1 MFSKIVTSAL
11 FAGFCAGLIA
21 ALVQIVFVQPVLL
34 HAELYE
40 GGDLVHFGAD
50 AVSAHPDLGGF
61 DIMRNGLSVLF
72 MALTYVGYAFI
83 LVAVMSLAAER
94 GAVINTRTGLIW
106 GIAGFVT
113 WHFAPAFSLPP
124 EVPGVAAADVFVR
137 QIWWWGTVAATGVAL
152 ALIAFGRSALAWGAA
167 IVLLV
172 APHLIGAP
180 HPDSFTGPVP
190 PEIAALF
197 ASRALGF
204 GFATWVALG
213 GLCGYFWQRENA
225 NA

>member
-21 ALVQIVFVQPVLL
+21 ALLQIVFVQPVLL

-40 GGDLVHFGAD
+40 GGKLVHFGAD
-50 AVSAHPDLGGF
+50 PVSAHPDLGGF
-61 DIMRNGLSVLF
+61 DVMRSGLSVLF

-83 LVAVMSLAAER
+83 LVAAMSLASDR
-94 GAVINTRTGLIW
+94 GAQINARTGLIW

-124 EVPGVAAADVFVR
+124 EVPGVAAADVFAR
-137 QIWWWGTVAATGVAL
+137 QIWWWGTAAATGIAL
-152 ALIAFGRSALAWGAA
+152 ALIAFGRTPVAWGAA
-167 IVLLV
+167 IALLV
-172 APHLIGAP
+172 APHIIGAP

-204 GFATWVALG
+204 GFATWVVLG
-213 GLCGYFWQRENA
+213 CLCGYFWQRENA
-225 NA
+225 DA